1 MIDEIRHVWTV
12 SNFPLTHDMNP
23 AARSWGQALL
33 TAATLCLG
41 ALLTSTPCFAQG
53 FLQQPPETGLYLQLG
68 VGQSWQ
74 DSPANTGSAGINL
87 NGNGTATA
95 AKVTAGLQITPM
107 WGAEL
112 SYFDLGKV
120 GVSTPSGVANYDTD
134 VTTATAT
141 LSYPLMQSLTLVG
154 RAGVGYS
161 HLQLNVPSQNYA
173 SSSVKYPLV
182 GGLGLRYN
190 FTPRLALTV
199 DYDYLGKTGRFSGGD
214 STRGQVLSAGLL
226 LRY

>member
-1 MIDEIRHVWTV
+1 MKHIFRQLGRAPV
-12 SNFPLTHDMNP
+12 
-23 AARSWGQALL
+23 AAGILCMGGLL
-33 TAATLCLG
+33 LSTSCL
-41 ALLTSTPCFAQG
+41 AQG
-53 FLQQPPETGLYLQLG
+53 FLQQAPKTGLYLQLG

-74 DSPANTGSAGINL
+74 DSPANTGNPGINL
-87 NGNGTATA
+87 DGNGTATA
-95 AKVTAGLQITPM
+95 AKVTAGLQITSM

-120 GVSTPSGVANYDTD
+120 GITTPSGVANYDTN

-141 LSYPLMQSLTLVG
+141 LSYPLTQALTLVG

-161 HLQLNVPSQNYA
+161 HLDLNVPSQSYA
-173 SSSVKYPLV
+173 SSSTKYPVV

-190 FTPRLALTV
+190 FTPRLALTL

-214 STRGQVLSAGLL
+214 STRGQVLSAGLM

>member
-1 MIDEIRHVWTV
+1 
-12 SNFPLTHDMNP
+12 
-23 AARSWGQALL
+23 
-33 TAATLCLG
+33 
-41 ALLTSTPCFAQG
+41 
-53 FLQQPPETGLYLQLG
+53 
-68 VGQSWQ
+68 
-74 DSPANTGSAGINL
+74 
-87 NGNGTATA
+87 
-95 AKVTAGLQITPM
+95 M

-120 GVSTPSGVANYDTD
+120 GISTPGGVANYDTN

-141 LSYPLMQSLTLVG
+141 VSYPLTKALTLVG

-161 HLQLNVPSQNYA
+161 HVQLNVPGQNYA
-173 SSSVKYPLV
+173 SSSDKYPLV

-190 FTPRLALTV
+190 FTPRLALTL

-214 STRGQVLSAGLL
+214 STTGQVLSAGLM

>member
-1 MIDEIRHVWTV
+1 M
-12 SNFPLTHDMNP
+12 
-23 AARSWGQALL
+23 
-33 TAATLCLG
+33 
-41 ALLTSTPCFAQG
+41 
-53 FLQQPPETGLYLQLG
+53 
-68 VGQSWQ
+68 
-74 DSPANTGSAGINL
+74 NL
-87 NGNGTATA
+87 NGSGTATA
-95 AKVTAGLQITPM
+95 VKATAGWQITPM

-120 GVSTPSGVANYDTD
+120 GISTPGGVANYDTN

-141 LSYPLMQSLTLVG
+141 VSYPLTKALTLVG

-161 HLQLNVPSQNYA
+161 HVQLNVPGQNYA
-173 SSSVKYPLV
+173 SSSDKYPLV

-190 FTPRLALTV
+190 FTPRLALTL

-214 STRGQVLSAGLL
+214 STTGQVLSAGLM

>member
-1 MIDEIRHVWTV
+1 MAQ
-12 SNFPLTHDMNP
+12 SLFS
-23 AARSWGQALL
+23 AGAL
-33 TAATLCLG
+33 CFG
-41 ALLTSTPCFAQG
+41 ALLSSTPGLAQSL
-53 FLQQPPETGLYLQLG
+53 LQQAPKTGLYLQLG

-74 DSPANTGSAGINL
+74 DSPANTGNPGINL
-87 NGNGTATA
+87 NGSGTATA
-95 AKVTAGLQITPM
+95 GKITAGLQITPL

-120 GVSTPSGVANYDTD
+120 GITTPGGVANYNTD
-134 VTTATAT
+134 IATAAAT
-141 LSYPLMQSLTLVG
+141 VSYPLTPSLTLVG

-161 HLQLNVPSQNYA
+161 HLQLDVPSQSYV

-190 FTPRLALTV
+190 FTPRLALTL
-199 DYDYLGKTGRFSGGD
+199 DYDYLGRTGRFDGGD
-214 STRGQVLSAGLL
+214 SSTGQMLSAGLL

>member
-1 MIDEIRHVWTV
+1 VL
-12 SNFPLTHDMNP
+12 SP
-23 AARSWGQALL
+23 AG
-33 TAATLCLG
+33 
-41 ALLTSTPCFAQG
+41 FAQG
-53 FLQQPPETGLYLQLG
+53 FLQQAPHTGLYLQLG

-74 DSPANTGSAGINL
+74 DSPGNTGNPALSL
-87 NGNGTATA
+87 NGSGTATA
-95 AKVTAGLQITPM
+95 GKITAGLQITPL

-120 GVSTPSGVANYDTD
+120 GISTPGGVANYDTD

-141 LSYPLMQSLTLVG
+141 VSYPLTPSLTLVG

-161 HLQLNVPSQNYA
+161 HLQLDVPSQNYV

-182 GGLGLRYN
+182 GGLGLRYSL
-190 FTPRLALTV
+190 TPRLVLTL
-199 DYDYLGKTGRFSGGD
+199 DYDYLGRTGRFSGGD
-214 STRGQVLSAGLL
+214 STTGQVLSAGLL